1 MKCREAR
8 RLIYL
13 FRENEMPEES
23 RRQLLQHAGSCKRC
37 ARELQEAEGARLFLS
52 ECQSMEPE
60 LKAGHD
66 ITEQIMRSV
75 EQAPTIRARSGV
87 RWEFPS
93 FRRLQFGC
101 TLAAAAIATVFFLQ
115 NISDFTRIAQLESRL
130 SRTPNLMPV
139 TPEEPHLAAVG
150 FSAIAEISRFL
161 TPSPSTTTP
170 ELQGRLRLKE
180 NVRSF
185 SDLLEQGPPGFV
197 GEVRRLR
204 MKYPEIWMISPLN
217 GLTANDRRV
226 LSRQG
231 KSFIKD
237 LRQLLQ
243 PGNSD
248 YEK

>member
-13 FRENEMPEES
+13 FRENEIPEES
-23 RRQLLQHAGSCKRC
+23 RRQLLQHAGSCQRC

-52 ECQSMEPE
+52 ECQSVEPE
-60 LKAGHD
+60 LNAGRD
-66 ITEQIMRSV
+66 MTEQIMRSV
-75 EQAPTIRARSGV
+75 ELTPAVGARSGA
-87 RWEFPS
+87 RREFPS

-101 TLAAAAIATVFFLQ
+101 TLAAAAIAMVFFLQ
-115 NISDFTRIAQLESRL
+115 NISDFSRITQLESRL
-130 SRTPNLMPV
+130 SRSPNVMQV

-150 FSAIAEISRFL
+150 FSTVAEIGRFL
-161 TPSPSTTTP
+161 APSSSTTTLG
-170 ELQGRLRLKE
+170 LQGRFRLRE

-185 SDLLEQGPPGFV
+185 FDMLEQGPPGFV

-204 MKYPEIWMISPLN
+204 MKYPEIWLISPLN

-226 LSRQG
+226 LSREG
-231 KSFIKD
+231 KSLIKD

-243 PGNSD
+243 PGKSE